1 MSSAFSLLIEGVFF
15 IVIFDILSQQTEG
28 KKTLFTC
35 GKNVSL
41 FASLVLILCFS
52 LPTLLLV
59 SKVNVI
65 QYMANHFKGIAYTDD

>member
-1 MSSAFSLLIEGVFF
+1 MIKTVSSAFSLLIEGVFF

-41 FASLVLILCFS
+41 FASLVLILSVFLC
-52 LPTLLLV
+52 
-59 SKVNVI
+59 
-65 QYMANHFKGIAYTDD
+65 QHFY